1 MEDLKTIITKLVD
14 LLKDDIN
21 EYYKMYESYLID
33 LILSKNVNISSII
46 NLDEQKDAKNN
57 ILSMITATN
66 SALITIGVSK
76 SELTGDLSLYQDLF
90 EKNTGIFSN
99 YLSFLQLGIKDYIN
113 KHLFIIILDYLIDS
127 NNNIIENL
135 DLFDLLPHEFRNK
148 LTKFRNENKISAK
161 VKKHSK
167 IFNKDLLKYFNPSNL
182 AFKVE
187 DLQIKDPMET
197 ISEEDILKKLQE
209 ARQENI
215 KALSHPLN
223 QINDDILLKKVIK
236 PSFLNYLVSF
246 PKLNQSITNKIVIDI
261 KRLRNFINSSPEFLD
276 LENLFYGITIFKM
289 LGEELEL
296 EPGYVKNIINNF
308 ISGKVF
314 STGRYHKPNPISIYH
329 GLSILLEL
337 DLLNAFEI
345 VDLLDIEMFLENE
358 LNKIFYKSEKVALN
372 FFTILSLKLLEKS
385 GGIIT
390 TKSHLIEPLANLDL
404 FNLEGF
410 KSSADMFFYL
420 SLLRLLDNNID
431 LNNLQAPYVAELE
444 KQILP
449 NGSVND
455 NITDTA
461 RTLLTLVLLNSTENK
476 ISMTSE
482 LLKFLSQNLKFFIEN
497 QDFGDFNWDNNKIA
511 FKIELRMLFWMLLA
525 LSQYFK

>member
-1 MEDLKTIITKLVD
+1 
-14 LLKDDIN
+14 
-21 EYYKMYESYLID
+21 
-33 LILSKNVNISSII
+33 
-46 NLDEQKDAKNN
+46 
-57 ILSMITATN
+57 
-66 SALITIGVSK
+66 
-76 SELTGDLSLYQDLF
+76 
-90 EKNTGIFSN
+90 
-99 YLSFLQLGIKDYIN
+99 
-113 KHLFIIILDYLIDS
+113 
-127 NNNIIENL
+127 
-135 DLFDLLPHEFRNK
+135 
-148 LTKFRNENKISAK
+148 
-161 VKKHSK
+161 
-167 IFNKDLLKYFNPSNL
+167 
-182 AFKVE
+182 
-187 DLQIKDPMET
+187 
-197 ISEEDILKKLQE
+197 
-209 ARQENI
+209 
-215 KALSHPLN
+215 
-223 QINDDILLKKVIK
+223 
-236 PSFLNYLVSF
+236 
-246 PKLNQSITNKIVIDI
+246 
-261 KRLRNFINSSPEFLD
+261 
-276 LENLFYGITIFKM
+276 M

-296 EPGYVKNIINNF
+296 EPGYVKNVINNF

-337 DLLNAFEI
+337 DLLNAFEV

-358 LNKIFYKSEKVALN
+358 LNNFIPEKVALN
-372 FFTILSLKLLEKS
+372 FFTILSLKMLEKS

-410 KSSADMFFYL
+410 KSYADMFFYL

-482 LLKFLSQNLKFFIEN
+482 LLKFLNQNLNFFIEN

-511 FKIELRMLFWMLLA
+511 FKIELRMLFWILLV